1 MHYGLGNVYYAS
13 ELYDEAIAQFNL
25 VQDGKLQAQAYTML
39 AQSYYAKANY
49 QKALVFALTA
59 SEKLRSVATLS
70 LMGDCFLALGNF
82 GPAKDY
88 YQQALQLE
96 PNDARINFQL
106 GVIAVVNGADP
117 TEYFERAKQSDPKL
131 YQTLKTRLNDVEQT
145 MQATTKKNKAVDDAT
160 RDTDTI

>member
-1 MHYGLGNVYYAS
+1 M
-13 ELYDEAIAQFNL
+13 
-25 VQDGKLQAQAYTML
+25 
-39 AQSYYAKANY
+39 
-49 QKALVFALTA
+49 
-59 SEKLRSVATLS
+59 
-70 LMGDCFLALGNF
+70 FLALGNF

-96 PNDARINFQL
+96 PNDTRINFQL
-106 GVIAVVNGADP
+106 GVLAVVNGADP
-117 TEYFERAKQSDPKL
+117 TSYFERAKQSDPKL